1 MADGRHSKAPE
12 TPEPRKARQP
22 LSAARFKATPE
33 FANFTD
39 IMKQLL
45 KVPKAE
51 LDERVRAA
59 KAASPRMGNPKSPGQ
74 KPSKTFLSEDG
85 K

>member
-1 MADGRHSKAPE
+1 MADGRHSKTYD
-12 TPEPRKARQP
+12 TPEQGKARQP

-33 FANFTD
+33 FANFAD
-39 IMKQLL
+39 IMKKLL

-59 KAASPRMGNPKSPGQ
+59 KAASPRLGNPKAAGQ
-74 KPSKTFLSEDG
+74 KRKAQADE

>member
-12 TPEPRKARQP
+12 TPEPGKARQP
-22 LSAARFKATPE
+22 LGAARFKATPE
-33 FANFTD
+33 YAKFTG

-59 KAASPRMGNPKSPGQ
+59 KEASPRAGNPKAAGQ
-74 KPSKTFLSEDG
+74 KKRPDG
-85 K
+85 